1 MSLTATAVAAL
12 KGRDKPYKI
21 ADSGGLH
28 LLVMPEGHRYWRMN
42 YRFDGKYRT
51 LALGVYPDVS
61 LAKAREK
68 RDLAREA
75 LEAGEDPT
83 VRRKRLHRVERLHA
97 SHTFKTIAEEWLAKV
112 EAEGR
117 SESTMHKLR
126 WILAFTYPLIGER
139 PVREIEAVELL
150 EVLRKI
156 EARGRHET
164 ARRLRSTCGAVFRYA
179 IATGRA
185 TRDISADLRG
195 ALIAPKVTHRAAILE
210 PKAAGELLRAIDSF
224 SGQPSIHAA
233 LRLAPHVFVRPGEL
247 RHAEWTEVDGE
258 EAVWTIPAEKTK
270 MRRPHRVPLSRQALE
285 IMEELWEL
293 TGDGKYLFPCI
304 RTNKRPMSENTVNAA
319 LRRLGYDKT
328 EMTGHGFRAMA
339 STMLNEMGKWHPD
352 AIERQLGH
360 VENDDVRRAYARGE
374 HWRERVAMMQ
384 YWSDYLDKLRTGG
397 KIVIGKFGRSRTVG
411 A

>member
-1 MSLTATAVAAL
+1 
-12 KGRDKPYKI
+12 
-21 ADSGGLH
+21 
-28 LLVMPEGHRYWRMN
+28 
-42 YRFDGKYRT
+42 
-51 LALGVYPDVS
+51 VS

-68 RDLAREA
+68 RDLARDA

-83 VRRKRLHRVERLHA
+83 VRRKRLERVQRLHA

-139 PVREIEAVELL
+139 PIREIEAVELL

-164 ARRLRSTCGAVFRYA
+164 ARRLRSTCGAVFRYG
-179 IATGRA
+179 IVTGR
-185 TRDISADLRG
+185 TERDVSADLRG
-195 ALIAPKVTHRAAILE
+195 ALIAPKVTHRAAILQ
-210 PKAAGELLRAIDSF
+210 PKPAGELLRAIDSF
-224 SGQPSIHAA
+224 SGQPTVRAA

-304 RTNKRPMSENTVNAA
+304 RTSRRPMSENTVNAA

-339 STMLNEMGKWHPD
+339 STLLNEMGKWHPD

-384 YWSDYLDKLRTGG
+384 HWSDYLDKLRTGG
-397 KIVIGKFGRSRTVG
+397 KIVVGKFGRSRMVG